1 MTEQH
6 SKIVVQLSARVKFL
20 LVGLLV
26 GAVVGVCAVLFL
38 QNYNPKDEESSAMEV
53 TGVFERIVEQNEL
66 VSVSQ
71 DYSFVEKAADSSRLF
86 DIIDVPFTESSF
98 WYRYVGTIKAGISLD
113 DAEFHMEGSSI
124 VVSLSNPYVISNECD
139 MERTGVLEENN
150 NLINPIHVADV
161 DALQADCKARGEQE
175 AIEGGLL
182 EEARV
187 EAENNIRNLFYA
199 ALGDEYTVE
208 FDWKS
213 AEGEEGASEA

>member
-6 SKIVVQLSARVKFL
+6 SKIVIQLSARVKFL
-20 LVGLLV
+20 LIGLLV
-26 GAVVGVCAVLFL
+26 GALIGVCAVLLL
-38 QNYNPKDEESSAMEV
+38 QNFNPKDEESSDSDV
-53 TGVFERIVEQNEL
+53 TAVFDRIVEQNEL

-71 DYSFVEKAADSSRLF
+71 DYSFVEKAADRSRLF

-98 WYRYVGTIKAGISLD
+98 WYRYVGTVKAGIGLD
-113 DAEFHMEGSSI
+113 DAEFRTQGTSI

-150 NLINPIHVADV
+150 NLLNPIHVADV

-175 AIEGGLL
+175 AVEGGLL

-187 EAENNIRNLFYA
+187 EAENNISNLFYA
-199 ALGDEYTVE
+199 ALGDTYAVE
-208 FDWKS
+208 FEWRS
-213 AEGEEGASEA
+213 GEGAAAE

>member
-1 MTEQH
+1 MVEQH
-6 SKIVVQLSARVKFL
+6 SKIIIQLSMRVKFL
-20 LVGLLV
+20 LIGLLV
-26 GAVVGVCAVLFL
+26 GALLGIAAVLLL
-38 QNYNPKDEESSAMEV
+38 QNFNPEDESSATEV
-53 TGVFERIVEQNEL
+53 TVVFERIVEQNEL

-71 DYSFVEKAADSSRLF
+71 DYAFVEKAEDNNRLF
-86 DIIDVPFTESSF
+86 DIIDIPFTENSF

-113 DAEFHMEGSSI
+113 DAEFHTQGAKI
-124 VVSLSNPYVISNECD
+124 VVTLSSPYVISNECD
-139 MERTGVLEENN
+139 TERTGVLEENN
-150 NLINPIHVADV
+150 NLLNPIHVADV
-161 DALQADCKARGEQE
+161 DTLHADCKARGEQE
-175 AIEGGLL
+175 TIEGGLL